1 MSQEKRT
8 VEAAD
13 LFRLKFITGGQ
24 LSPDGERIAYSV
36 THVDPK
42 EEKEYSAIWMLT
54 LSSGE
59 TRQFTSGA
67 ARDSNPQWSPDGKQI
82 AFLSTR
88 KEKAQK
94 PPDGTPVAVT
104 STQNDK

>member
-24 LSPDGERIAYSV
+24 LSPDGERVAYSV
-36 THVDPK
+36 SHVDPK
-42 EEKEYSAIWMLT
+42 EEKEYSAIWLLT
-54 LSSGE
+54 LASGE
-59 TRQFTSGA
+59 TRQFTSGTA
-67 ARDSNPQWSPDGKQI
+67 KDSNPQWSPDGKQI

-88 KEKAQK
+88 SDNQQTNVLTQKKRAQI
-94 PPDGTPVAVT
+94 
-104 STQNDK
+104 